1 MWGEWGKYIKR
12 QCAMI
17 GRGYLKWEIGGRLRG
32 AQPPCV
38 FDGLVNGFAV
48 FPVLFC
54 CGIAANIAAV
64 LAVV

>member
-1 MWGEWGKYIKR
+1 
-12 QCAMI
+12 MI